1 VSALLVAPVALP
13 LVAAAVLLLLP
24 RSTALA
30 RVVGLGSTGL
40 VVVAAAVLLAR
51 TLTGEVPV
59 VQVGGWPAGIAV
71 VLALDAF
78 GALVLLL
85 TAAVTLLGLVYA
97 IGTGEDRERT
107 FTPLVLVMSAGV
119 SGALST
125 ADLFNLF
132 VFVEV
137 VLIPSYVLLGL
148 AGRRQR
154 IAGARLYVSVNL
166 LASTLFLGGI
176 GLLYGV
182 TGTVQLGELA
192 GVAADSAPA
201 ALAAGVVLLAMAVKS
216 AVVPLHSWLPGS
228 YSVAGPA
235 VTVLFSGLLTKVGLY
250 ALFRLYS
257 VLFDGDPRFLWVLL
271 AVAVLTMVVGVLS
284 AVGSSAVRPVL
295 TSHMVSQIGY
305 VLVGLGLSTVAGLA
319 AATFFLVQYVL
330 VKAALFMVGGAVE
343 VRYGTDVL
351 DRLGGGLVHRE
362 RWLAVAFAGS
372 ALALVGIP
380 PTSGFVAKLQL
391 ASAAAADGPWW
402 VLVAVVAVS
411 LVTLVSML
419 KLWNGVFW
427 GDPPPSPSS
436 EGSVLTRT
444 TSVTLVGPPLLLAAT
459 ALVLGVWAEPLLA
472 AAGVA
477 GAQLAD
483 PSAWVA
489 AVTGR

>member
-1 VSALLVAPVALP
+1 MNALVVAPVALP
-13 LVAAAVLLLLP
+13 LVAAAVLLLAP
-24 RSTALA
+24 RSTVLA
-30 RVVGLGSTGL
+30 RVVGIGSSAL
-40 VVVAAAVLLAR
+40 VVVAAAVLLAS
-51 TLTGEVPV
+51 TLGGDVPV
-59 VQVGGWPAGIAV
+59 AQIGGWPAGIAI

-78 GALVLLL
+78 GSLVLLL

-137 VLIPSYVLLGL
+137 VLIPSYVLLTL

-154 IAGARLYVSVNL
+154 VAGARLYVGVNL
-166 LASTLFLGGI
+166 LASTLFLGGV

-182 TGTVQLGELA
+182 TGTVQLAQLA

-201 ALAAGVVLLAMAVKS
+201 ALAATLVLLAMGVKS

-250 ALFRLYS
+250 ALFRLYA
-257 VLFDGDPRFLWVLL
+257 VLFDGDRRFLWVVLV
-271 AVAVLTMVVGVLS
+271 VAVLTMVVGVLS
-284 AVGSSAVRPVL
+284 AVGAKAVRPVL
-295 TSHMVSQIGY
+295 TAHMVSQIGY

-351 DRLGGGLVHRE
+351 SRLGGGLVHRE

-391 ASAAAADGPWW
+391 ATAAAADGPWW
-402 VLVAVVAVS
+402 VLLAVVAVS
-411 LVTLVSML
+411 TVTLVSML

-427 GDPPPSPSS
+427 GEPSPLPAPS
-436 EGSVLTRT
+436 GGIP
-444 TSVTLVGPPLLLAAT
+444 VTLVGPPLVLAAV
-459 ALVLGVWAEPLLA
+459 ALVLGIWAQPLLA
-472 AAGVA
+472 ASTVA
-477 GAQLAD
+477 GQQLAD
-483 PSAWVA
+483 TSAWVA
-489 AVTGR
+489 AVTR

>member
-1 VSALLVAPVALP
+1 MNALVVAPVALP
-13 LVAAAVLLLLP
+13 LVAAAVLLLAP
-24 RSTALA
+24 RSTVLA
-30 RVVGLGSTGL
+30 RVLGIGSTAL

-51 TLTGEVPV
+51 TLGGEVPV
-59 VQVGGWPAGIAV
+59 AQIGGWPAGIAI
-71 VLALDAF
+71 VLALDTF

-119 SGALST
+119 SGASST

-137 VLIPSYVLLGL
+137 VLIPSYVLLTL
-148 AGRRQR
+148 ARRRQR

-182 TGTVQLGELA
+182 TGTVQLGQLA
-192 GVAADSAPA
+192 GVAAGSAPA
-201 ALAAGVVLLAMAVKS
+201 ALAATLLLLAMGIKS

-250 ALFRLYS
+250 ALFRLYA
-257 VLFDGDPRFLWVLL
+257 VLFDGDRRFLWVVLV
-271 AVAVLTMVVGVLS
+271 VAVLTMVVGVLS
-284 AVGSSAVRPVL
+284 AVGATAVRPVL
-295 TSHMVSQIGY
+295 TAHMVSQIGY

-351 DRLGGGLVHRE
+351 ARLGGGLVHRE
-362 RWLAVAFAGS
+362 RWLAVAFAGA

-391 ASAAAADGPWW
+391 ATAAAADGPWW
-402 VLVAVVAVS
+402 VLLAVVAVS
-411 LVTLVSML
+411 AVTLVSML

-427 GDPPPSPSS
+427 GEPSPLPAPA
-436 EGSVLTRT
+436 GRVPA
-444 TSVTLVGPPLLLAAT
+444 TLLGPPLLLAGA
-459 ALVLGVWAEPLLA
+459 AVVLGLWAQPLLA
-472 AAGVA
+472 AATVA
-477 GAQLAD
+477 GEQLAD

-489 AVTGR
+489 AVTR